1 MGKSKLGLSRPR
13 PIGFRTVYLQKTHF
27 IIIYIY
33 IRYIYMLYICYI
45 YICYI
50 YVIYIYVIYI
60 CYIYMLY
67 IYIYM
72 YVSNCIYRVIF
83 KLLQSLFQP
92 MNSQSHCSY
101 YPNVIFS
108 NPQFSCDNHMDCG
121 IKSGSENLPVNG
133 HKLK

>member
-33 IRYIYMLYICYI
+33 IYIYVIYICYIYVIYIYMLYICYI

-50 YVIYIYVIYI
+50 YML
-60 CYIYMLY
+60 YIYMLY
-67 IYIYM
+67 I